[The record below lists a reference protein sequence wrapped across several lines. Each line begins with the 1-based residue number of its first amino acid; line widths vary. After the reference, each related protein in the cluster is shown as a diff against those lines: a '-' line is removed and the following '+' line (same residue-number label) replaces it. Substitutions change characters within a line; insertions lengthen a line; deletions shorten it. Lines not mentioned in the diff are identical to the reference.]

1 MFEYLQPLWDQ
12 IQWQPDLADIFYLL
26 VLIGWFAWIWPQWDW
41 QQLLGDKSLQWRA
54 LFCTLAVNG
63 LWLLNASVTEGI
75 YVHFLALV
83 TLMLIFG
90 WRLASVLML
99 LPVSFFCLFV
109 CHQPWMLGPMMLF
122 GVCLPLLLA
131 LTVHSL
137 SYHKLPKHL
146 FVFIFVAGFF
156 NAGLSVV
163 SHILAWAVYLWFD
176 MDYGAAYLVD
186 NYLLLIPLLG
196 FPEALLNGMAVTLLV
211 VYRPEWLY
219 DYSDRVYLWRQ
230 R

>member
-1 MFEYLQPLWDQ
+1 MFEYLQHLFDKV
-12 IQWQPDLADIFYLL
+12 QWQPGLTDTLYLVLL
-26 VLIGWFAWIWPQWDW
+26 VGWFAWIWPKRDW
-41 QQLLGDKSLQWRA
+41 QQLLADKSLQWRA
-54 LFCTLAVNG
+54 LLSTLAING

-75 YVHFLALV
+75 HAHFLALV
-83 TLMLIFG
+83 TLMLMFG

-109 CHQPWMLGPMMLF
+109 YHQPWMLGPMMLF
-122 GVCLPLLLA
+122 AVCLPLLLA

-146 FVFIFVAGFF
+146 FVFIFVAGFL

-163 SHILAWAVYLWFD
+163 SHILAWSTYLWVST
-176 MDYGAAYLVD
+176 DYSVAYLVD

-219 DYSDRVYLWRQ
+219 DYSDRVYLWRH
-230 R
+230 